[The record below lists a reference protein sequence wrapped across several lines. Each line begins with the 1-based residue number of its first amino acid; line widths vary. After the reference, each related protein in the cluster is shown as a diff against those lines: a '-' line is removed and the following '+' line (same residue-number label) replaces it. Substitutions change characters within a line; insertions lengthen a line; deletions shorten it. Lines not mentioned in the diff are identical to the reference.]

1 MAEDLKIGFKL
12 KGGLGDIL
20 IGANYLYKIREL
32 IGYKN
37 ICIDVYA
44 HRNLSLVT
52 ALFPKQGFVNHI
64 FLDGDIEDNNGQYD
78 LFVVLNRFPDVRYK
92 NLKKI
97 YLYAPDLIDFVQ
109 ACEKFRLKHLRFFDH
124 LPVCDGEANTILE
137 ILKKKRIQ
145 QCDIYD
151 LFNITENFNYEL
163 PLNPS
168 SVTNIKNLDLA
179 GTKYIT
185 IHRGTDDKQTEN
197 SIKLWP
203 IHFYNTLISYIK
215 NSFPDILIVQL
226 GINEIRCPSF
236 DNIDL
241 NLVGKTSVE
250 DLKVLLKNSFL
261 HIDNEGGMVHLR
273 HALHGGVSCVLFGPT
288 SPEVYGYSENLNLR
302 GNGCPMACE
311 WVINSWQSRC
321 VRGFHTLPCMNSL
334 TPEFVFSQ
342 LTGILGDK
350 TI

>member
-52 ALFPKQGFVNHI
+52 ALFPEQGFVNHI

-124 LPVCDGEANTILE
+124 LPVCDGEANTI
-137 ILKKKRIQ
+137 
-145 QCDIYD
+145 
-151 LFNITENFNYEL
+151 
-163 PLNPS
+163 
-168 SVTNIKNLDLA
+168 
-179 GTKYIT
+179 
-185 IHRGTDDKQTEN
+185 
-197 SIKLWP
+197 
-203 IHFYNTLISYIK
+203 
-215 NSFPDILIVQL
+215 
-226 GINEIRCPSF
+226 
-236 DNIDL
+236 
-241 NLVGKTSVE
+241 
-250 DLKVLLKNSFL
+250 
-261 HIDNEGGMVHLR
+261 
-273 HALHGGVSCVLFGPT
+273 
-288 SPEVYGYSENLNLR
+288 
-302 GNGCPMACE
+302 
-311 WVINSWQSRC
+311 
-321 VRGFHTLPCMNSL
+321 
-334 TPEFVFSQ
+334 
-342 LTGILGDK
+342 
-350 TI
+350 